1 MTLEQLDEFVFKI
14 TNEAS
19 ELIDG
24 AGTTK
29 GVESVTRSVLQ
40 CMYLEA
46 LKDVLNIAKIDIHNG
61 IDDKHDW
68 VFVRTIEK
76 RIKLLETNIS
86 KTP

>member
-61 IDDKHDW
+61 IDDKYIQGNL
-68 VFVRTIEK
+68 VRG
-76 RIKLLETNIS
+76 IKPDPRKAIDMY
-86 KTP
+86 